1 LKVHPQRMAEALDDG
16 MLATDLADYLVRRDV
31 PFRRSHHLV
40 GQVVRRALKRGV
52 PLRELPLEEFREV
65 TEEFGEDVYQVFDF
79 RRSVEARDSYGGTAT
94 QAVRQQLA
102 RARERLG

>member
-1 LKVHPQRMAEALDDG
+1 
-16 MLATDLADYLVRRDV
+16 
-31 PFRRSHHLV
+31 
-40 GQVVRRALKRGV
+40 
-52 PLRELPLEEFREV
+52 V